1 MGAFVLTSENYY
13 SQEANKEYL
22 SVSQYKQF
30 VGTYGRRGCEFTA
43 LEELNGRWQQ
53 KKNSGM
59 MIGSYVDSYVEGT
72 LDKFKQENPEIF
84 KKDGT
89 LKADFTKAE
98 QVIARIERDPFFM
111 STLAGEKQVIMTGEL
126 FGAKWKI
133 KIYRSGELE
142 VVSIKD
148 RVARTELMIE
158 HIDAMLEVYKKD
170 CNRSPEGQR
179 RYRVIY
185 WMYLSEDESKTAE
198 DIAEMENVVVRTV
211 FRDIKTAYEELAV
224 LFFGIDGVRFSEQ

>member
-1 MGAFVLTSENYY
+1 MEPETNDLKLTPELEAIVRLASETAVESYRKELERQQEQDGKARRERHHRVVNSAKMLLKNY
-13 SQEANKEYL
+13 
-22 SVSQYKQF
+22 
-30 VGTYGRRGCEFTA
+30 RR
-43 LEELNGRWQQ
+43 
-53 KKNSGM
+53 
-59 MIGSYVDSYVEGT
+59 
-72 LDKFKQENPEIF
+72 F
-84 KKDGT
+84 KKMTVSSVYGKDTSTNET
-89 LKADFTKAE
+89 L
-98 QVIARIERDPFFM
+98 V
-111 STLAGEKQVIMTGEL
+111 EL
-126 FGAKWKI
+126 LELMQG
-133 KIYRSGELE
+133 IYRSGELE

-170 CNRSPEGQR
+170 CNTSPEGQR

>member
-1 MGAFVLTSENYY
+1 MEPETNDLKLTPELEAIVQLASETAVESYRKELERQQEQDGKARRERHHRVVNSAKMLLKNY
-13 SQEANKEYL
+13 
-22 SVSQYKQF
+22 
-30 VGTYGRRGCEFTA
+30 RR
-43 LEELNGRWQQ
+43 
-53 KKNSGM
+53 
-59 MIGSYVDSYVEGT
+59 
-72 LDKFKQENPEIF
+72 F
-84 KKDGT
+84 KKMTVSSVYGKDTSTNET
-89 LKADFTKAE
+89 L
-98 QVIARIERDPFFM
+98 V
-111 STLAGEKQVIMTGEL
+111 EL
-126 FGAKWKI
+126 LELMQG
-133 KIYRSGELE
+133 IYRSGELE

>member
-1 MGAFVLTSENYY
+1 MEPETNDLKLTPELEAIVRLASETAVESYRKELERQQEQDGKARRERHHRVVNSAKMLLKNY
-13 SQEANKEYL
+13 
-22 SVSQYKQF
+22 
-30 VGTYGRRGCEFTA
+30 RR
-43 LEELNGRWQQ
+43 
-53 KKNSGM
+53 
-59 MIGSYVDSYVEGT
+59 
-72 LDKFKQENPEIF
+72 F
-84 KKDGT
+84 KKMTVSSVYGKDTSTNET
-89 LKADFTKAE
+89 L
-98 QVIARIERDPFFM
+98 V
-111 STLAGEKQVIMTGEL
+111 EL
-126 FGAKWKI
+126 LELMQG
-133 KIYRSGELE
+133 IYRSGELE

-179 RYRVIY
+179 RYSVIY

>member
-1 MGAFVLTSENYY
+1 MEPETNDLKLTPELEAIVRLASETAVESYRKELERQQEQDGKARRERHHRVVNSAKMLLKNY
-13 SQEANKEYL
+13 
-22 SVSQYKQF
+22 
-30 VGTYGRRGCEFTA
+30 RR
-43 LEELNGRWQQ
+43 
-53 KKNSGM
+53 
-59 MIGSYVDSYVEGT
+59 
-72 LDKFKQENPEIF
+72 F
-84 KKDGT
+84 KKMTVSSVYGKDTSTNET
-89 LKADFTKAE
+89 L
-98 QVIARIERDPFFM
+98 V
-111 STLAGEKQVIMTGEL
+111 EL
-126 FGAKWKI
+126 LELMQG
-133 KIYRSGELE
+133 IYRSGELE

-224 LFFGIDGVRFSEQ
+224 LFFGIDGVRSSEQ

>member
-1 MGAFVLTSENYY
+1 METETNDLKLMPELEAIVRLASETAVESYRKELERQQEQDGKARRERHNRVVNSAKMLLKNY
-13 SQEANKEYL
+13 
-22 SVSQYKQF
+22 
-30 VGTYGRRGCEFTA
+30 RR
-43 LEELNGRWQQ
+43 
-53 KKNSGM
+53 
-59 MIGSYVDSYVEGT
+59 
-72 LDKFKQENPEIF
+72 F
-84 KKDGT
+84 KKMTVSSVYGKDTSTNET
-89 LKADFTKAE
+89 L
-98 QVIARIERDPFFM
+98 V
-111 STLAGEKQVIMTGEL
+111 EL
-126 FGAKWKI
+126 LELMQG
-133 KIYRSGELE
+133 IYRSGELE

>member
-1 MGAFVLTSENYY
+1 MEPETNDLKLTPELEAIVRLASETAVESYRKELERQQGQDGKARRERHHRVVNSAKMLLKNY
-13 SQEANKEYL
+13 
-22 SVSQYKQF
+22 
-30 VGTYGRRGCEFTA
+30 RR
-43 LEELNGRWQQ
+43 
-53 KKNSGM
+53 
-59 MIGSYVDSYVEGT
+59 
-72 LDKFKQENPEIF
+72 F
-84 KKDGT
+84 KKMTVSSVYGKDTSTNET
-89 LKADFTKAE
+89 L
-98 QVIARIERDPFFM
+98 V
-111 STLAGEKQVIMTGEL
+111 EL
-126 FGAKWKI
+126 LELMQG
-133 KIYRSGELE
+133 IYRSGELE

>member
-1 MGAFVLTSENYY
+1 MEPETNDLKLTPELEAIVRLASETAVESYRKELERQQEQDGKARRERHHRVVNSAKMLLKNY
-13 SQEANKEYL
+13 
-22 SVSQYKQF
+22 
-30 VGTYGRRGCEFTA
+30 RR
-43 LEELNGRWQQ
+43 
-53 KKNSGM
+53 
-59 MIGSYVDSYVEGT
+59 
-72 LDKFKQENPEIF
+72 F
-84 KKDGT
+84 KKMTVSSVYGKDTSTNET
-89 LKADFTKAE
+89 L
-98 QVIARIERDPFFM
+98 V
-111 STLAGEKQVIMTGEL
+111 EL
-126 FGAKWKI
+126 LELMQG
-133 KIYRSGELE
+133 IYRSGELE

-170 CNRSPEGQR
+170 CNRSPEGQL

-185 WMYLSEDESKTAE
+185 WMYLSEDEAKTAE

>member
-1 MGAFVLTSENYY
+1 MEPENNARQLTPELEAIVRLASETAVESYRKELERQQEQDGKARRERHHRVVNSAKMLLKNY
-13 SQEANKEYL
+13 
-22 SVSQYKQF
+22 
-30 VGTYGRRGCEFTA
+30 RR
-43 LEELNGRWQQ
+43 
-53 KKNSGM
+53 
-59 MIGSYVDSYVEGT
+59 
-72 LDKFKQENPEIF
+72 F
-84 KKDGT
+84 KKMTVSSVYGKDTSTNET
-89 LKADFTKAE
+89 L
-98 QVIARIERDPFFM
+98 V
-111 STLAGEKQVIMTGEL
+111 EL
-126 FGAKWKI
+126 LELMQG
-133 KIYRSGELE
+133 IYRSGVLE

>member
-1 MGAFVLTSENYY
+1 MEPENNARQLTPELEAIVRLASETAVESYRKELERQQEQDGKARRERHHRVVNSAKMLLKNY
-13 SQEANKEYL
+13 
-22 SVSQYKQF
+22 
-30 VGTYGRRGCEFTA
+30 RR
-43 LEELNGRWQQ
+43 
-53 KKNSGM
+53 
-59 MIGSYVDSYVEGT
+59 
-72 LDKFKQENPEIF
+72 F
-84 KKDGT
+84 KKMTVSSVYGKDASTNET
-89 LKADFTKAE
+89 L
-98 QVIARIERDPFFM
+98 V
-111 STLAGEKQVIMTGEL
+111 EL
-126 FGAKWKI
+126 LELMQG
-133 KIYRSGELE
+133 IYRSGELE

>member
-1 MGAFVLTSENYY
+1 MEPETNDLKLTPELEAIVRLASETAVESYRKELERQQEQDGKARRERHHRVVNSAKMLLKNYR
-13 SQEANKEYL
+13 L
-22 SVSQYKQF
+22 
-30 VGTYGRRGCEFTA
+30 
-43 LEELNGRWQQ
+43 
-53 KKNSGM
+53 
-59 MIGSYVDSYVEGT
+59 
-72 LDKFKQENPEIF
+72 F
-84 KKDGT
+84 KKMTVSSVYGKDTSTNET
-89 LKADFTKAE
+89 L
-98 QVIARIERDPFFM
+98 V
-111 STLAGEKQVIMTGEL
+111 EL
-126 FGAKWKI
+126 LELMQG
-133 KIYRSGELE
+133 IYRSGELE

>member
-1 MGAFVLTSENYY
+1 MEPENNARQLTPELEAIVRLASETAVESYRKELERQQEQDGKARRERHHRVVNSAKMLLKNY
-13 SQEANKEYL
+13 
-22 SVSQYKQF
+22 
-30 VGTYGRRGCEFTA
+30 RR
-43 LEELNGRWQQ
+43 
-53 KKNSGM
+53 
-59 MIGSYVDSYVEGT
+59 
-72 LDKFKQENPEIF
+72 F
-84 KKDGT
+84 KKMTVSSVYGKDTSTNET
-89 LKADFTKAE
+89 L
-98 QVIARIERDPFFM
+98 V
-111 STLAGEKQVIMTGEL
+111 EL
-126 FGAKWKI
+126 LELMQG
-133 KIYRSGELE
+133 IYRSGELE

-224 LFFGIDGVRFSEQ
+224 LFFGIDGVRFSGQ

>member
-1 MGAFVLTSENYY
+1 MEPENNARQLTPELEAIVRLASETAVESYRKELERQQEQDGKARRERHHRVVNSAKMLLKNY
-13 SQEANKEYL
+13 
-22 SVSQYKQF
+22 
-30 VGTYGRRGCEFTA
+30 RR
-43 LEELNGRWQQ
+43 
-53 KKNSGM
+53 
-59 MIGSYVDSYVEGT
+59 
-72 LDKFKQENPEIF
+72 F
-84 KKDGT
+84 KKMTVSSVYGKDTSTNET
-89 LKADFTKAE
+89 L
-98 QVIARIERDPFFM
+98 V
-111 STLAGEKQVIMTGEL
+111 EL
-126 FGAKWKI
+126 LELMQGL
-133 KIYRSGELE
+133 YRSGELE

>member
-1 MGAFVLTSENYY
+1 MEPENNARQLTPELEAIVRLASETAVESYRKELERQQEQDGKARRERHHRVVNSAKMLLKNY
-13 SQEANKEYL
+13 
-22 SVSQYKQF
+22 
-30 VGTYGRRGCEFTA
+30 RR
-43 LEELNGRWQQ
+43 
-53 KKNSGM
+53 
-59 MIGSYVDSYVEGT
+59 
-72 LDKFKQENPEIF
+72 F
-84 KKDGT
+84 KKLTVSSVYGKDTSTNET
-89 LKADFTKAE
+89 L
-98 QVIARIERDPFFM
+98 V
-111 STLAGEKQVIMTGEL
+111 EL
-126 FGAKWKI
+126 LELMQG
-133 KIYRSGELE
+133 IYRSGELE

>member
-1 MGAFVLTSENYY
+1 MEPETNDLKLTPELEAIVRLASETAVESYRKELERQQEQDGKARRERHHRVVNSAKMLLKNY
-13 SQEANKEYL
+13 
-22 SVSQYKQF
+22 
-30 VGTYGRRGCEFTA
+30 RR
-43 LEELNGRWQQ
+43 
-53 KKNSGM
+53 
-59 MIGSYVDSYVEGT
+59 
-72 LDKFKQENPEIF
+72 F
-84 KKDGT
+84 KKMTVSSVYGKDTSTNET
-89 LKADFTKAE
+89 L
-98 QVIARIERDPFFM
+98 V
-111 STLAGEKQVIMTGEL
+111 EL
-126 FGAKWKI
+126 LELMQG
-133 KIYRSGELE
+133 IYRSGELE

-170 CNRSPEGQR
+170 CNMSPEGQR

>member
-1 MGAFVLTSENYY
+1 MEPETNDLKLAPELEAIVRLASETAVESYRKELERQQEQDGKARRERHHRVVNSAKMLLKNY
-13 SQEANKEYL
+13 
-22 SVSQYKQF
+22 
-30 VGTYGRRGCEFTA
+30 RR
-43 LEELNGRWQQ
+43 
-53 KKNSGM
+53 
-59 MIGSYVDSYVEGT
+59 
-72 LDKFKQENPEIF
+72 F
-84 KKDGT
+84 KKMTVSSVYGKETSTNET
-89 LKADFTKAE
+89 L
-98 QVIARIERDPFFM
+98 V
-111 STLAGEKQVIMTGEL
+111 EL
-126 FGAKWKI
+126 LELMQG
-133 KIYRSGELE
+133 IYRSGELE

>member
-1 MGAFVLTSENYY
+1 MEPETNDLKLTPELEAIVRLASETAVESYRKELERQQEQDGKARRERHHRVVNSAKMLLKNY
-13 SQEANKEYL
+13 
-22 SVSQYKQF
+22 
-30 VGTYGRRGCEFTA
+30 RR
-43 LEELNGRWQQ
+43 
-53 KKNSGM
+53 
-59 MIGSYVDSYVEGT
+59 
-72 LDKFKQENPEIF
+72 F
-84 KKDGT
+84 KKMTVSSVYGKDTSTNET
-89 LKADFTKAE
+89 L
-98 QVIARIERDPFFM
+98 V
-111 STLAGEKQVIMTGEL
+111 EL
-126 FGAKWKI
+126 LELMQG
-133 KIYRSGELE
+133 IYRSGELE

-179 RYRVIY
+179 RYMVIY

-198 DIAEMENVVVRTV
+198 DIAEMENVAVRTV

>member
-1 MGAFVLTSENYY
+1 MEHETNDLKLTPELEAIVRLASETAVESYRKELERQQEQDGKARRERHHRVVNSAKMLLKNY
-13 SQEANKEYL
+13 
-22 SVSQYKQF
+22 
-30 VGTYGRRGCEFTA
+30 RR
-43 LEELNGRWQQ
+43 
-53 KKNSGM
+53 
-59 MIGSYVDSYVEGT
+59 
-72 LDKFKQENPEIF
+72 F
-84 KKDGT
+84 KKMTVSSVYGKDTSTNET
-89 LKADFTKAE
+89 L
-98 QVIARIERDPFFM
+98 V
-111 STLAGEKQVIMTGEL
+111 EL
-126 FGAKWKI
+126 LELMQG
-133 KIYRSGELE
+133 IYRSGELE

>member
-1 MGAFVLTSENYY
+1 MEPETNDLKLTPELEAIVRLASETAVESYRKELERQ
-13 SQEANKEYL
+13 QEQDGKA
-22 SVSQYKQF
+22 
-30 VGTYGRRGCEFTA
+30 RRGRHHRVVNSA
-43 LEELNGRWQQ
+43 KMLL
-53 KKNSGM
+53 KN
-59 MIGSYVDSYVEGT
+59 YRR
-72 LDKFKQENPEIF
+72 F
-84 KKDGT
+84 KKMTVSSVYGKDTSTNET
-89 LKADFTKAE
+89 L
-98 QVIARIERDPFFM
+98 V
-111 STLAGEKQVIMTGEL
+111 EL
-126 FGAKWKI
+126 LELMQG
-133 KIYRSGELE
+133 IYRSGELE

>member
-1 MGAFVLTSENYY
+1 MEPENNARQLTPELEAIVRLASETAVESYRKELERQQEQDGKARRERHHRVVNSAKMLLKNY
-13 SQEANKEYL
+13 
-22 SVSQYKQF
+22 
-30 VGTYGRRGCEFTA
+30 RR
-43 LEELNGRWQQ
+43 
-53 KKNSGM
+53 
-59 MIGSYVDSYVEGT
+59 
-72 LDKFKQENPEIF
+72 F
-84 KKDGT
+84 KKMTVSSVYGKDTSTNET
-89 LKADFTKAE
+89 L
-98 QVIARIERDPFFM
+98 V
-111 STLAGEKQVIMTGEL
+111 EL
-126 FGAKWKI
+126 LELMQG
-133 KIYRSGELE
+133 IYRSGELE

-185 WMYLSEDESKTAE
+185 WMYLSENESKTAE

>member
-1 MGAFVLTSENYY
+1 MEPENNARQLTPELEAIVRLASETAVESYRKELERQQEQDGKARRERHHRVVNSAKMLLKNY
-13 SQEANKEYL
+13 
-22 SVSQYKQF
+22 
-30 VGTYGRRGCEFTA
+30 RR
-43 LEELNGRWQQ
+43 
-53 KKNSGM
+53 
-59 MIGSYVDSYVEGT
+59 
-72 LDKFKQENPEIF
+72 F
-84 KKDGT
+84 KKMTVSSVYGKDTSTNET
-89 LKADFTKAE
+89 L
-98 QVIARIERDPFFM
+98 V
-111 STLAGEKQVIMTGEL
+111 EL
-126 FGAKWKI
+126 LELMQG
-133 KIYRSGELE
+133 IYRSGELE

-170 CNRSPEGQR
+170 CNMSPEGQR

>member
-1 MGAFVLTSENYY
+1 MEPETNDLKLTPELEAIVRLASETAVESYRKELERQQEQDGKARRERHHRVVNSAKMLLKNY
-13 SQEANKEYL
+13 
-22 SVSQYKQF
+22 
-30 VGTYGRRGCEFTA
+30 RR
-43 LEELNGRWQQ
+43 
-53 KKNSGM
+53 
-59 MIGSYVDSYVEGT
+59 
-72 LDKFKQENPEIF
+72 F
-84 KKDGT
+84 KKMTVSSVYGKDTSTNET
-89 LKADFTKAE
+89 L
-98 QVIARIERDPFFM
+98 V
-111 STLAGEKQVIMTGEL
+111 EL
-126 FGAKWKI
+126 LELMQG
-133 KIYRSGELE
+133 IYRSGELE

-198 DIAEMENVVVRTV
+198 DIAEMENVAVRTV

>member
-1 MGAFVLTSENYY
+1 MEPENNARQLTPELEAIVRLASETAVESYRKELERQQEQDGKARKERHHRVVNSAKMLLKNYR
-13 SQEANKEYL
+13 L
-22 SVSQYKQF
+22 
-30 VGTYGRRGCEFTA
+30 
-43 LEELNGRWQQ
+43 
-53 KKNSGM
+53 
-59 MIGSYVDSYVEGT
+59 
-72 LDKFKQENPEIF
+72 F
-84 KKDGT
+84 KKMTVSSVYGKDTSTNET
-89 LKADFTKAE
+89 L
-98 QVIARIERDPFFM
+98 V
-111 STLAGEKQVIMTGEL
+111 EL
-126 FGAKWKI
+126 LELMQG
-133 KIYRSGELE
+133 IYRSGELE

>member
-1 MGAFVLTSENYY
+1 MEPETNDLKLTPELEAIVRLASETAVESYRKELERQQEQDGKARRERHHRVVNSAKMLLKNY
-13 SQEANKEYL
+13 
-22 SVSQYKQF
+22 
-30 VGTYGRRGCEFTA
+30 RR
-43 LEELNGRWQQ
+43 
-53 KKNSGM
+53 
-59 MIGSYVDSYVEGT
+59 
-72 LDKFKQENPEIF
+72 F
-84 KKDGT
+84 KKMTVSSVYGKDTSTNET
-89 LKADFTKAE
+89 L
-98 QVIARIERDPFFM
+98 V
-111 STLAGEKQVIMTGEL
+111 EL
-126 FGAKWKI
+126 LELMQG
-133 KIYRSGELE
+133 IYRSGELE

-224 LFFGIDGVRFSEQ
+224 LFFGIDGVRFS

>member
-1 MGAFVLTSENYY
+1 MEPEN
-13 SQEANKEYL
+13 
-22 SVSQYKQF
+22 
-30 VGTYGRRGCEFTA
+30 
-43 LEELNGRWQQ
+43 NGRQLTPELEAIVRLASETAVESYRKELERQQ
-53 KKNSGM
+53 EQDGKARRERHHRVVNSAKMLLKN
-59 MIGSYVDSYVEGT
+59 YRR
-72 LDKFKQENPEIF
+72 F
-84 KKDGT
+84 KKMTVSSVYGKDTSTNET
-89 LKADFTKAE
+89 L
-98 QVIARIERDPFFM
+98 V
-111 STLAGEKQVIMTGEL
+111 EL
-126 FGAKWKI
+126 LELMQG
-133 KIYRSGELE
+133 IYRSGELE

>member
-1 MGAFVLTSENYY
+1 MEPETNDLKLTPELEAIVRLASETAVESYRKELEQQQEQDGKARRERHHRVVNSAKMLLKNY
-13 SQEANKEYL
+13 
-22 SVSQYKQF
+22 
-30 VGTYGRRGCEFTA
+30 RR
-43 LEELNGRWQQ
+43 
-53 KKNSGM
+53 
-59 MIGSYVDSYVEGT
+59 
-72 LDKFKQENPEIF
+72 F
-84 KKDGT
+84 KKMTVSSVYGKDTSTNET
-89 LKADFTKAE
+89 L
-98 QVIARIERDPFFM
+98 V
-111 STLAGEKQVIMTGEL
+111 EL
-126 FGAKWKI
+126 LELMQG
-133 KIYRSGELE
+133 IYRSGELE

>member
-1 MGAFVLTSENYY
+1 MEPENNARQLTPELEAIVRLASETAVESYRKELERQQEQDGKARRERHHRVVNSAKMLLKNY
-13 SQEANKEYL
+13 
-22 SVSQYKQF
+22 
-30 VGTYGRRGCEFTA
+30 RR
-43 LEELNGRWQQ
+43 
-53 KKNSGM
+53 
-59 MIGSYVDSYVEGT
+59 
-72 LDKFKQENPEIF
+72 F
-84 KKDGT
+84 KKMTVSSVYGKATSTNET
-89 LKADFTKAE
+89 L
-98 QVIARIERDPFFM
+98 V
-111 STLAGEKQVIMTGEL
+111 EL
-126 FGAKWKI
+126 LELMQG
-133 KIYRSGELE
+133 IYRSGELE

>member
-1 MGAFVLTSENYY
+1 MEPETNDLKLMPELEAIVRLASETAVESYRKELERQQEQDGKARRERHHRVVNSAKMLLKNY
-13 SQEANKEYL
+13 
-22 SVSQYKQF
+22 
-30 VGTYGRRGCEFTA
+30 RR
-43 LEELNGRWQQ
+43 
-53 KKNSGM
+53 
-59 MIGSYVDSYVEGT
+59 
-72 LDKFKQENPEIF
+72 F
-84 KKDGT
+84 KKMTVSSVYGKDTSTNET
-89 LKADFTKAE
+89 L
-98 QVIARIERDPFFM
+98 V
-111 STLAGEKQVIMTGEL
+111 EL
-126 FGAKWKI
+126 LELMQG
-133 KIYRSGELE
+133 IYRSGELE

>member
-1 MGAFVLTSENYY
+1 MEPENNARQLTPELEAIVRLASETAVESYRKELERQQEQDGKARRERHHRVVNSAKMLLKNY
-13 SQEANKEYL
+13 
-22 SVSQYKQF
+22 
-30 VGTYGRRGCEFTA
+30 RR
-43 LEELNGRWQQ
+43 
-53 KKNSGM
+53 
-59 MIGSYVDSYVEGT
+59 
-72 LDKFKQENPEIF
+72 F
-84 KKDGT
+84 KKMTVSSVYGKDTSTNET
-89 LKADFTKAE
+89 L
-98 QVIARIERDPFFM
+98 V
-111 STLAGEKQVIMTGEL
+111 EL
-126 FGAKWKI
+126 LELMQG
-133 KIYRSGELE
+133 IYRSGELE

-224 LFFGIDGVRFSEQ
+224 LFFGIDGVRLSEQ

>member
-1 MGAFVLTSENYY
+1 MEPENNARQLTPELEAIVRLASETAVESYRKELGRQQEQDGKARRERHHRVVNSAKMLLKNY
-13 SQEANKEYL
+13 
-22 SVSQYKQF
+22 
-30 VGTYGRRGCEFTA
+30 RR
-43 LEELNGRWQQ
+43 
-53 KKNSGM
+53 
-59 MIGSYVDSYVEGT
+59 
-72 LDKFKQENPEIF
+72 F
-84 KKDGT
+84 KKMTVSSVYGKDTSTNET
-89 LKADFTKAE
+89 L
-98 QVIARIERDPFFM
+98 V
-111 STLAGEKQVIMTGEL
+111 EL
-126 FGAKWKI
+126 LELMQG
-133 KIYRSGELE
+133 IYRSGELE

>member
-1 MGAFVLTSENYY
+1 MEPETNDLKLTPELEAIVRLASETAVESYRKELERQQEQDGKARRERHHRVVNSAKMLLKNY
-13 SQEANKEYL
+13 
-22 SVSQYKQF
+22 
-30 VGTYGRRGCEFTA
+30 RR
-43 LEELNGRWQQ
+43 
-53 KKNSGM
+53 
-59 MIGSYVDSYVEGT
+59 
-72 LDKFKQENPEIF
+72 F
-84 KKDGT
+84 KKMTVSSVYGKDTSTNET
-89 LKADFTKAE
+89 L
-98 QVIARIERDPFFM
+98 V
-111 STLAGEKQVIMTGEL
+111 EL
-126 FGAKWKI
+126 LELMQG
-133 KIYRSGELE
+133 IYRSGELE

-224 LFFGIDGVRFSEQ
+224 LLFGIDGVRFSEQ

>member
-1 MGAFVLTSENYY
+1 MEPETNDLKLTPELEAIVRLASETAVESYRKELERQQEQDGKARRERHHRVVNSAKMLLKNY
-13 SQEANKEYL
+13 
-22 SVSQYKQF
+22 
-30 VGTYGRRGCEFTA
+30 RR
-43 LEELNGRWQQ
+43 
-53 KKNSGM
+53 
-59 MIGSYVDSYVEGT
+59 
-72 LDKFKQENPEIF
+72 F
-84 KKDGT
+84 KKMTVSSVYGKDTSTNET
-89 LKADFTKAE
+89 L
-98 QVIARIERDPFFM
+98 V
-111 STLAGEKQVIMTGEL
+111 EL
-126 FGAKWKI
+126 LELMQG
-133 KIYRSGELE
+133 IYRSGVLE

>member
-1 MGAFVLTSENYY
+1 MEPENNARQLTPELDAIVRLASETAVESYRKELERQQEQDGKARRERHHRVVNSAKMLLKNY
-13 SQEANKEYL
+13 
-22 SVSQYKQF
+22 
-30 VGTYGRRGCEFTA
+30 RR
-43 LEELNGRWQQ
+43 
-53 KKNSGM
+53 
-59 MIGSYVDSYVEGT
+59 
-72 LDKFKQENPEIF
+72 F
-84 KKDGT
+84 KKMTVSSVYGKDTSTNET
-89 LKADFTKAE
+89 L
-98 QVIARIERDPFFM
+98 V
-111 STLAGEKQVIMTGEL
+111 EL
-126 FGAKWKI
+126 LELMQG
-133 KIYRSGELE
+133 IYRSGELE

>member
-1 MGAFVLTSENYY
+1 MEPENNARQLTPELEAIVRLASETAVESYRKELERQQEQDGKARRERHHRVVNSAKMLLKNY
-13 SQEANKEYL
+13 
-22 SVSQYKQF
+22 
-30 VGTYGRRGCEFTA
+30 RR
-43 LEELNGRWQQ
+43 
-53 KKNSGM
+53 
-59 MIGSYVDSYVEGT
+59 
-72 LDKFKQENPEIF
+72 F
-84 KKDGT
+84 KKMTVSSVYGKDTSTNET
-89 LKADFTKAE
+89 L
-98 QVIARIERDPFFM
+98 V
-111 STLAGEKQVIMTGEL
+111 EL
-126 FGAKWKI
+126 LELMQG
-133 KIYRSGELE
+133 IYRSGELE

-224 LFFGIDGVRFSEQ
+224 LFFGIDGVRFSVQ

>member
-1 MGAFVLTSENYY
+1 MEPENNARQLTPELEAIVRLASETAVESYRKELELQQEQDGKARRERHHRVVNSAKMLLKNY
-13 SQEANKEYL
+13 
-22 SVSQYKQF
+22 
-30 VGTYGRRGCEFTA
+30 RR
-43 LEELNGRWQQ
+43 
-53 KKNSGM
+53 
-59 MIGSYVDSYVEGT
+59 
-72 LDKFKQENPEIF
+72 F
-84 KKDGT
+84 KKMTVSSVYGKDTSTNET
-89 LKADFTKAE
+89 L
-98 QVIARIERDPFFM
+98 V
-111 STLAGEKQVIMTGEL
+111 EL
-126 FGAKWKI
+126 LELMQG
-133 KIYRSGELE
+133 IYRSGELE

>member
-1 MGAFVLTSENYY
+1 MEPETNDLKLTPELEAIVRLASETAVESYHKELERQQEQDGKARRERHHRVVNSAKMLLKNY
-13 SQEANKEYL
+13 
-22 SVSQYKQF
+22 
-30 VGTYGRRGCEFTA
+30 RR
-43 LEELNGRWQQ
+43 
-53 KKNSGM
+53 
-59 MIGSYVDSYVEGT
+59 
-72 LDKFKQENPEIF
+72 F
-84 KKDGT
+84 KKMTVSSVYGKDTSTNET
-89 LKADFTKAE
+89 L
-98 QVIARIERDPFFM
+98 V
-111 STLAGEKQVIMTGEL
+111 EL
-126 FGAKWKI
+126 LELMQG
-133 KIYRSGELE
+133 IYRSGELE

>member
-1 MGAFVLTSENYY
+1 MEPETNDLKLTPELEAIVRLASETAVESYRKELERQQEQDGKARRERHHRVVNSAKMLLKNY
-13 SQEANKEYL
+13 
-22 SVSQYKQF
+22 
-30 VGTYGRRGCEFTA
+30 RR
-43 LEELNGRWQQ
+43 
-53 KKNSGM
+53 
-59 MIGSYVDSYVEGT
+59 
-72 LDKFKQENPEIF
+72 F
-84 KKDGT
+84 KKMTVSSVYGKDTSTNET
-89 LKADFTKAE
+89 L
-98 QVIARIERDPFFM
+98 V
-111 STLAGEKQVIMTGEL
+111 EL
-126 FGAKWKI
+126 LELMQG
-133 KIYRSGELE
+133 IYRSGELE

-158 HIDAMLEVYKKD
+158 HIDAVLEVYKKD

>member
-1 MGAFVLTSENYY
+1 MEPETNDLKLTPDLEAIVRLASETAVESYRKELERQQEQDGKARRERHHRVVNSAKMLLKNY
-13 SQEANKEYL
+13 
-22 SVSQYKQF
+22 
-30 VGTYGRRGCEFTA
+30 RR
-43 LEELNGRWQQ
+43 
-53 KKNSGM
+53 
-59 MIGSYVDSYVEGT
+59 
-72 LDKFKQENPEIF
+72 F
-84 KKDGT
+84 KKMTVSSVYGKDTSTNET
-89 LKADFTKAE
+89 L
-98 QVIARIERDPFFM
+98 V
-111 STLAGEKQVIMTGEL
+111 EL
-126 FGAKWKI
+126 LELMQG
-133 KIYRSGELE
+133 IYRSGELE

>member
-1 MGAFVLTSENYY
+1 MEPETNDLKLTPELEAIVRLASETAVESYRKELERQQERDGKARRERHHRVVNSAKMLLKNY
-13 SQEANKEYL
+13 
-22 SVSQYKQF
+22 
-30 VGTYGRRGCEFTA
+30 RR
-43 LEELNGRWQQ
+43 
-53 KKNSGM
+53 
-59 MIGSYVDSYVEGT
+59 
-72 LDKFKQENPEIF
+72 F
-84 KKDGT
+84 KKMTVSSVYGKDTSTNET
-89 LKADFTKAE
+89 L
-98 QVIARIERDPFFM
+98 V
-111 STLAGEKQVIMTGEL
+111 EL
-126 FGAKWKI
+126 LELMQG
-133 KIYRSGELE
+133 IYRSGELE